1 MTNIGYAL
9 SHLKLKVIREVD
21 WRSKFADSILD
32 FWILPPDAR
41 FIVHA
46 YVFKD
51 MDIEALVERLAKLP
65 MTGVE
70 ATPAVCNDVLPS

>member
-9 SHLKLKVIREVD
+9 SHLKLRVIGQVD

-32 FWILPPDAR
+32 FWMLPGDCR
-41 FIVHA
+41 MIVHA

-51 MDIEALVERLAKLP
+51 MDIAALVERLAKRP
-65 MTGVE
+65 
-70 ATPAVCNDVLPS
+70 PSQSQSDASVKL